1 MHADQGD
8 AYVICML
15 PMPADAKGYLSRGT
29 GSRGTSSTTTA
40 PITPSSRAQV
50 SLRELRRLLVP
61 RLREFVLWCAKEGAR
76 RRRAS
81 RIGLALLGR

>member
-1 MHADQGD
+1 MHAHQGG
-8 AYVICML
+8 AYLICMV
-15 PMPADAKGYLSRGT
+15 PMPADVKGYLSRGT

-50 SLRELRRLLVP
+50 SLRGVRHLLVP
-61 RLREFVLWCAKEGAR
+61 RLRDLVIWFAKEGAR
-76 RRRAS
+76 RRRCS